1 MAYKI
6 KKSKEFLNNVL
17 GIQNYIEKEWGIKSA
32 EKFQTIL
39 DSKIDLLSLYPR
51 IGIKTNKG
59 KNIRKLNITKHN
71 KIYYRIKNNEIVIL
85 TLFESKQNLKRN
97 KYE

>member
-6 KKSKEFLNNVL
+6 KKSKEFLNNVH

-39 DSKIDLLSLYPR
+39 DSKIDLLSLHP
-51 IGIKTNKG
+51 GI
-59 KNIRKLNITKHN
+59 
-71 KIYYRIKNNEIVIL
+71 
-85 TLFESKQNLKRN
+85 
-97 KYE
+97 